1 MESEVISTVVSQSHG
16 DNHGKATNGVCK
28 QSSHPRHV
36 WSFHTKQLVWA
47 PSEGWLY
54 CLWCSESILSSSPGH
69 TTIQIWLQ
77 AKAKATFMPRWTKDG
92 GRVGQVDFI
101 SSTVLKG
108 HTATAIPD
116 AKSRTEPTSEH
127 STGCSLV
134 LNLEHEKE
142 GRVARWQGDPA
153 RSELM
158 KQGPQNKRST
168 KWTVLNRVHFVDC
181 FVFLSI
187 QKKKKTLSWT
197 LFFLTSCFLKVTSKW
212 EDSSTIPNIRHFA
225 NYMSL
230 I

>member
-54 CLWCSESILSSSPGH
+54 CLWCSGSILSSSPGH
-69 TTIQIWLQ
+69 TTIQIWLP

-187 QKKKKTLSWT
+187 QKKKKKTSQLNS
-197 LFFLTSCFLKVTSKW
+197 FFLLLASL
-212 EDSSTIPNIRHFA
+212 RLQA
-225 NYMSL
+225 NEKIAVQSQIL
-230 I
+230 GTLQTTCH